1 MATTTAAILE
11 AIAARIEALAP
22 DASVTEDDVFRATV
36 GDRSGNRGGRAV
48 YVSGQGGRR
57 RPTGGQTCSD
67 WETVVT
73 VEMVYPNLPPE
84 EGTRGTYAR
93 ALEDSEDVLDDLY
106 TWSVSA
112 DSILKIE
119 PDLADVVE
127 DGNGNLVV
135 SRTIGIQFTR

>member
-1 MATTTAAILE
+1 MATTTAEILE
-11 AIAARIEALAP
+11 AIAARIESLAP

-67 WETVVT
+67 WETVVS
-73 VEMVYPNLPPE
+73 VEMVYPSLPPE
-84 EGTRGTYAR
+84 DGERGTYAR
-93 ALEDSEDVLDDLY
+93 ALEDAEDVLDDLY
-106 TWSVSA
+106 TWAVSA
-112 DSILKIE
+112 SGILRIE
-119 PDLADVVE
+119 PDLADVAE

-135 SRTIGIQFTR
+135 SRTIRVDFTR